1 MKYREIQPGT
11 NERFRLRN
19 YAKADIRNPLR
30 YSVKRFFYLCCIP

>member
-11 NERFRLRN
+11 NERFRAVN